1 MTGFEPATSCSQ
13 NRSATKLRYIPDLC
27 TFYTFRSFFAN
38 RGRAFLN
45 ECGANAAVIGER
57 PLCGRILADL
67 LALIRE
73 MAVTQLLSGQFLKR

>member
-1 MTGFEPATSCSQ
+1 
-13 NRSATKLRYIPDLC
+13 
-27 TFYTFRSFFAN
+27 
-38 RGRAFLN
+38 
-45 ECGANAAVIGER
+45 VIGER